1 LNKVKWG
8 TELIR
13 LANRVATN
21 RIVAGLRFPVDAAAG
36 MVLGLTLG
44 QYFVNW
50 SSLDPNA
57 ANPNGAYVAWEF
69 DGTQF
74 TNMGGL
80 DGDFHCDTLY
90 NPTAPAQLQT
100 AYAAPI
106 LAANGNPAEQPL
118 TASPILNWLW
128 NQAITEWQQ

>member
-1 LNKVKWG
+1 VNAIEQVKWG

-21 RIVAGLRFPVDAAAG
+21 RIVAGLHFPVDAAAG

-80 DGDFHCDTLY
+80 DAIFTWKHCITQRRPHSSRPRTPRQY
-90 NPTAPAQLQT
+90 WRRMG
-100 AYAAPI
+100 I
-106 LAANGNPAEQPL
+106 LRS
-118 TASPILNWLW
+118 SP
-128 NQAITEWQQ
+128 